1 MFPESDATEAPK
13 QRKVTHVSE
22 RHSDRGAI
30 KEKGHPCFQ
39 KVKRRRMKKRERSRM
54 FPGDEATEAT
64 KQRKV
69 THFSRR

>member
-13 QRKVTHVSE
+13 QRKVTHVSG
-22 RHSDRGAI
+22 RRSDGSD
-30 KEKGHPCFQ
+30 KTEKGHPFFQ
-39 KVKRRRMKKRERSRM
+39 KVKRRGRQNRERSPI
-54 FPGDEATEAT
+54 FPGGEATEAT